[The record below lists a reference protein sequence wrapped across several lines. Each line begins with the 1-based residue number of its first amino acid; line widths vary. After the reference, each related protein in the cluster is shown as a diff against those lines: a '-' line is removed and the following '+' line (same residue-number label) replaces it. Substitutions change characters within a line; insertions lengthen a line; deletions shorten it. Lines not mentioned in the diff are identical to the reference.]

1 MNIAKYESII
11 DHELFKL
18 KKYECNHVN
27 VKAKWLVSYY
37 IYKMIQADM
46 IWLHRN
52 HITMYGI
59 PVYIVENVDK
69 EYIKL
74 VVEL

>member
-1 MNIAKYESII
+1 MNMAKYILII

-18 KKYECNHVN
+18 KKYKCDYAEVE
-27 VKAKWLVSYY
+27 AKWLVSYY
-37 IYKMIQADM
+37 IYKLIEEDM
-46 IWLHRN
+46 IWVHGN
-52 HITMYGI
+52 HITIYGI

-69 EYIKL
+69 EYIRL